1 MLIGAFD
8 ASLLKNLL
16 AGKKKINHRPNSSNI
31 PGWGIIETD
40 SGTIRAEQDFFNDF
54 LSFKWFPNA
63 KVLLK
68 WCLFKN

>member
-31 PGWGIIETD
+31 PG
-40 SGTIRAEQDFFNDF
+40 
-54 LSFKWFPNA
+54 
-63 KVLLK
+63 
-68 WCLFKN
+68 